1 MPELAA
7 QKLEPIVVI
16 ASKSKWYMGAV
27 DKVKDWFGT
36 ESKIDADVLGN
47 KVQQLDANTIMALVV
62 LGMSWKLLGKKL

>member
-1 MPELAA
+1 
-7 QKLEPIVVI
+7 
-16 ASKSKWYMGAV
+16 MGAV